1 MAGAERSGFTAARA
15 GMFRDATV
23 RAEDRAATPTRERI
37 EQLWRQAGCTRFVWS
52 NAAAHDAL
60 MARVSHLPQLLAAAL
75 GASLGALGVRRD
87 DLGPGG
93 RDMTRLAS
101 SDPSVWLPVLAH
113 APRETTDGI
122 RRLTSE
128 LTDLAQ
134 AIERRDMA
142 MIAKLLERGR
152 AWRDGSDAS

>member
-1 MAGAERSGFTAARA
+1 
-15 GMFRDATV
+15 
-23 RAEDRAATPTRERI
+23 
-37 EQLWRQAGCTRFVWS
+37 
-52 NAAAHDAL
+52 
-60 MARVSHLPQLLAAAL
+60 
-75 GASLGALGVRRD
+75 
-87 DLGPGG
+87 
-93 RDMTRLAS
+93 
-101 SDPSVWLPVLAH
+101 VLAH

>member
-1 MAGAERSGFTAARA
+1 
-15 GMFRDATV
+15 
-23 RAEDRAATPTRERI
+23 
-37 EQLWRQAGCTRFVWS
+37 
-52 NAAAHDAL
+52 
-60 MARVSHLPQLLAAAL
+60 
-75 GASLGALGVRRD
+75 
-87 DLGPGG
+87 
-93 RDMTRLAS
+93 MTRLAS